1 MEKIRIVLA
10 DDHRLFRDGMRRL
23 LELEPDLEIV
33 GEAGDGIEA
42 VRVIRDVQPDIVLLD
57 VSMPKL
63 SGIDVVRELRSVRE
77 MKRDPKFVAI
87 TAHDDEEYLRS
98 LSAVGVHGY
107 VLKSSGMMEL
117 LSAVRS
123 VARGEPY
130 VDQKVAGRLLTSFHA
145 RREEADILADLT
157 PKEKEVLYW
166 VSQGMSNQDVANR
179 MVLSEKTVK
188 NHVSHVLRKLDLRDR
203 TQAAVLAWKLGL
215 AQADPRAF
223 AVAREAHAGGEE

>member
-63 SGIDVVRELRSVRE
+63 SGIDVVRELRSVQE
-77 MKRDPKFVAI
+77 MKKDPKFVAI

-117 LSAVRS
+117 LSGASPTWTRKW
-123 VARGEPY
+123 RGDFSRPFMPGE
-130 VDQKVAGRLLTSFHA
+130 RRRTSSP
-145 RREEADILADLT
+145 I
-157 PKEKEVLYW
+157 
-166 VSQGMSNQDVANR
+166 
-179 MVLSEKTVK
+179 
-188 NHVSHVLRKLDLRDR
+188 
-203 TQAAVLAWKLGL
+203 
-215 AQADPRAF
+215 
-223 AVAREAHAGGEE
+223 